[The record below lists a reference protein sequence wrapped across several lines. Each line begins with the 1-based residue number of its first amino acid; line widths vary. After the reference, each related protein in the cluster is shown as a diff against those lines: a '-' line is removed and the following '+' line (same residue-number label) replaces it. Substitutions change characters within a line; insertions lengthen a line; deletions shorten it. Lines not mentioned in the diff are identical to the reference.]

1 VISRLEHSILR
12 STRRICD
19 HPAGVRSARAFSF
32 LGEHAAA
39 WLAISTTGAL
49 LDGRRRRAW
58 LEGGGA
64 IAAAHGTAV
73 VLKRLIRR
81 PRPAIAEFPALGRVV
96 SDRSLPSAH
105 AASSAAAAVALTG
118 LLPSRTRPV
127 LLAAVTA
134 TALSRLALTV
144 HWPSDVALG
153 AGIGAAW
160 GLGATRRRSR

>member
-1 VISRLEHSILR
+1 VTSRLEHSILR

-19 HPAGVRSARAFSF
+19 RPAGVRAARAFSF

-39 WLAISTTGAL
+39 WLAIAGTGTL
-49 LDGRRRRAW
+49 LDDRHRRAW
-58 LEGGGA
+58 LEGGA
-64 IAAAHGTAV
+64 AVAAAHGTAV

-81 PRPAIAEFPALGRVV
+81 PRPAIEELPALGRVV

-105 AASSAAAAVALTG
+105 AASSTAAAVALTG
-118 LLPSRTRPV
+118 LLPRPARP
-127 LLAAVTA
+127 LLLTAVTA
-134 TALSRLALTV
+134 TVLSRLALTV

-160 GLGATRRRSR
+160 GIGATRRRAR